1 LLQGVL
7 IQSGIQGLLA
17 FVMHCADVATSFMND
32 EVGWQDAYDRY
43 AMKPDAFVPR
53 AYHFKWRTV
62 ALFAAKTG
70 MQWVLGYT
78 TSIDGYFT
86 VSFAPLAVVTA
97 LMLLVAI
104 MLEVLARRK
113 PRSGGPTTYGE
124 FRLLVKYI
132 SEYHLAW
139 L

>member
-1 LLQGVL
+1 MQGVL
-7 IQSGIQGLLA
+7 A
-17 FVMHCADVATSFMND
+17 FMMHCADVVASFMND
-32 EVGWQDAYDRY
+32 EVDWQDAYDRY
-43 AMKPDAFVPR
+43 ALKPDAFVPR
-53 AYHFKWRTV
+53 LYRFKWRNGV
-62 ALFAAKTG
+62 LFAAKSG

-97 LMLLVAI
+97 IMLLVAI

-124 FRLLVKYI
+124 FRLLMKSI
-132 SEYHLAW
+132 SEYHSAW